1 MNRLIV
7 ICGPTATGKTKL
19 ALKLAKKFNGE
30 LISADSR
37 QIYKG
42 MDIGTGKDHPK
53 DIAIHL
59 VDVVN
64 PNEQF
69 SVAQYVELATKT
81 IKDIWDREKLPIL
94 VGGTGFYIRG
104 VVDGIETIGVPPDW
118 ELRKKLQNYTV
129 SQLQRLLEET
139 CPERLREMNKS
150 DRSNPRRLIRAIEIA
165 TAKAQNPDVMSRR
178 KNAKEIKVLFIGLT
192 APNKILYQRIDKR
205 VDKRVEQG
213 VVEEIKNLVSQGY
226 SWENSVLGETIGYK
240 EWREYFERQRKTRF
254 SPKLHRGG
262 SYFKGK
268 TTLEEVI
275 QRWKYD
281 EHDYARRQTTWF
293 KKDKRIKW
301 FDIIKSGLEKEVVK
315 LVRKWYSKNDA

>member
-1 MNRLIV
+1 MPKNKQLIV
-7 ICGPTATGKTKL
+7 ICGPTATEKTSL
-19 ALKLAKKFNGE
+19 GIKLAKKFNGE

-69 SVAQYVELATKT
+69 NVAQYVKLATKT
-81 IKDIWDREKLPIL
+81 IKDIWKRGKLPIL
-94 VGGTGFYIRG
+94 VGGTGFYIKG
-104 VVDGIETIGVPPDW
+104 VIDGIGTIGVPPDW
-118 ELRKKLQNYTV
+118 ELRKKLQNSKTPK
-129 SQLQRLLEET
+129 LQEILRKLD
-139 CPERLREMNKS
+139 PEKWKRMNKS
-150 DRSNPRRLIRAIEIA
+150 DRSNPRRLIRAIEIGI
-165 TAKAQNPDVMSRR
+165 KAQKD
-178 KNAKEIKVLFIGLT
+178 KIEIVNCKLEIGNLLIIGLK
-192 APNKILYQRIDKR
+192 APNKILYQRVDKR

-213 VVEEIKNLVSQGY
+213 VVEEIKNLLSQGY

-240 EWREYFERQRKTRF
+240 EWREYF
-254 SPKLHRGG
+254 
-262 SYFKGK
+262 KGK

-275 QRWKYD
+275 QGWKYD

-301 FDIIKSGLEKEVVK
+301 FDITKPGLEKEVVK
-315 LVRKWYSKNDA
+315 LVRKWYSKNDAQKS